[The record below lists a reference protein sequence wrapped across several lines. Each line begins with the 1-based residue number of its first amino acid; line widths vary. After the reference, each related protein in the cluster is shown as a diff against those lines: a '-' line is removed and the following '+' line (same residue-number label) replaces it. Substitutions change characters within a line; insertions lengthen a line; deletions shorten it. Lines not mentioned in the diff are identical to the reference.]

1 MTIDSVT
8 KLLPIRPTNVINLD
22 SIPSYVVHSY
32 PLTIEVFATGGSA
45 GGVGGASAPMP
56 TTYTSINSA
65 VLLIFGKSGLRY
77 WGMMGD
83 IQKSEDVEMQELAP
97 RLNGIR

>member
-1 MTIDSVT
+1 
-8 KLLPIRPTNVINLD
+8 
-22 SIPSYVVHSY
+22 
-32 PLTIEVFATGGSA
+32 
-45 GGVGGASAPMP
+45 
-56 TTYTSINSA
+56 

-97 RLNGIR
+97 RLNGIRSQIDSIR